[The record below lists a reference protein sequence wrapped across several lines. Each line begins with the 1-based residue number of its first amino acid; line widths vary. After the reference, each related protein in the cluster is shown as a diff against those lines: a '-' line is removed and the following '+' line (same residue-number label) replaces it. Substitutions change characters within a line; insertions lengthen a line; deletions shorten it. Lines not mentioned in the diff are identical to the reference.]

1 MRSLLILLI
10 ALTCLSSCKSSKR
23 TSKSKVVTKK
33 ERKSSVKKKADTR
46 ESNDAPY
53 AVNNTA
59 TIEEKIIDYA
69 KSFEGVKY
77 RWGGTTESGMDCSGL
92 VFESFKNYGIY
103 LPRISRDMA
112 KKGIKIALKESEVG
126 DLLFFK
132 TGKSKRNAINHVGLV
147 VEASNGKIKF
157 IHSTTRKGVIVS
169 SISETYWNTTFFEA
183 RRIL

>member
-1 MRSLLILLI
+1 
-10 ALTCLSSCKSSKR
+10 
-23 TSKSKVVTKK
+23 
-33 ERKSSVKKKADTR
+33 
-46 ESNDAPY
+46 
-53 AVNNTA
+53 
-59 TIEEKIIDYA
+59 
-69 KSFEGVKY
+69 
-77 RWGGTTESGMDCSGL
+77 
-92 VFESFKNYGIY
+92 
-103 LPRISRDMA
+103 MA

-157 IHSTTRKGVIVS
+157 IQSTTRKGVIVS